1 MSIKNILRKLNSRDT
16 QILPSINTSTKIIFI
31 IVAVVT
37 STFFA
42 KNIVAANNILKQT
55 QDYQGK
61 SNNLESWQLSSWNT
75 TAVNALTTFT
85 GPIPFKENGDIDID
99 KYKVTGL
106 LGTSVNAIASLYSP
120 QSSGIQYIAQV
131 KDNFLGK
138 TTYAQGVSFNSGN
151 SLQQLLPMWKVLRN
165 IIYALSAIVFIIVGI
180 MIMLRVKISPQAVIT
195 IQSSIPNI
203 ITTLILVT
211 FSYAI
216 AGLIIDISYWLQ
228 ALVISLIFNGKGVGL
243 NDNLYNNLAWQT
255 LIPVDLLPDSF
266 YSFEKLVNADFT
278 KLSMLANRTVPVGS
292 MILLG
297 AVVGEVVL
305 GSIIGGFA
313 GLFGSGASLGGNVTG
328 QAVGWLVGAAGGIVF
343 MVILFIVVAIW
354 LIKLFFGLLKTY
366 VSIILKIIVAP
377 IEIGMGAIPN
387 SKVGFSSWLID
398 FISKVAVFPVVL
410 IALVFINYL
419 VEICTAGLWVPSLL
433 QTTLHGSGLVLG
445 AAVGLAG
452 LAMISKL
459 PDLVP
464 QAIFQLKPSAFGKAI
479 GESFSNNAAIKTGGI
494 FGKEVVSSGAGKVT
508 NAISSKLKN
517 KNKIN
522 SSGNATTKPP
532 SYNQEDGI

>member
-85 GPIPFKENGDIDID
+85 GPIPFKEDGDIDID

-120 QSSGIQYIAQV
+120 QSSGIQYIAQI

-138 TTYAQGVSFNSGN
+138 ATYAQGVSFNSGN

-216 AGLIIDISYWLQ
+216 AGLIIDVSYWIQ

-243 NDNLYNNLAWQT
+243 NNSLYNEGTWQT
-255 LIPVDLLPDSF
+255 LIPIGGDLWPF
-266 YSFEKLVNADFT
+266 SFEKLVNADFT

-328 QAVGWLVGAAGGIVF
+328 QVVGWLVGAAGGIVF
-343 MVILFIVVAIW
+343 MVILFIIVAIW

-479 GESFSNNAAIKTGGI
+479 GESFTTGVGVA
-494 FGKEVVSSGAGKVT
+494 KGAGTMAGDKAQSKVNTATAAGGKANPFWRFTNAVT
-508 NAISSKLKN
+508 NVTSTLGWTRKSH
-517 KNKIN
+517 
-522 SSGNATTKPP
+522 P
-532 SYNQEDGI
+532 